1 MTTIHTLRYQDQP
14 DMGERGIWSLHDAVT
29 GACRATLTLVN
40 EDVAIDCWGEADE
53 LVGLLTDMGHD
64 LFVPENDPRFCEV
77 RRYCDVNWLIDEALQ
92 REIVRSFRD

>member
-14 DMGERGIWSLHDAVT
+14 DMGHRGVWSMHDAVT

-53 LVGLLTDMGHD
+53 LVSLLTDMGHD
-64 LFVPENDPRFCEV
+64 LFVPESDPRFCEV
-77 RRYCDVNWLIDEALQ
+77 RRYCDVNMLIDEALQ
-92 REIVRSFRD
+92 QEIIRSFRD